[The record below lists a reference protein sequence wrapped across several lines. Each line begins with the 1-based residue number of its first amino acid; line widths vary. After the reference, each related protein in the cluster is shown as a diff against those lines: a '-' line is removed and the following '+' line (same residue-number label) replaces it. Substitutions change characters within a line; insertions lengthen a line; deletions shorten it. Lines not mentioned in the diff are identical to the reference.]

1 MSSMDKVLFD
11 MKFTAKT
18 LAREAA
24 KSKKKQSEYEKKC
37 ADYMKKDEVA
47 MAQINAENA
56 IREKNQCLNLT
67 RLASRIDAVGARVE
81 IAVRMNQVTKSLAA
95 VTDGMAKVL
104 GSADPTEIARMMDQF
119 ERQFENLDVRSA
131 ALEGAMAS
139 TTATATP
146 EDEVQAF
153 MAQIARANQ
162 MSFAEGL
169 ATAKPGSVT
178 SFSSLAPAAPARVA
192 VDATGAGGPKPPA
205 TGPSGPDTGASGAGS
220 TASGGSSRLDSFQ
233 ARLDAL
239 RRG

>member
-1 MSSMDKVLFD
+1 MDKVLFD

-24 KSKKKQSEYEKKC
+24 KSKKKQTEYEKKC
-37 ADYMKKDEVA
+37 ADYMGKDEVA
-47 MAQINAENA
+47 MAQINASNA

-104 GSADPTEIARMMDQF
+104 GSADPTDIARMMDQF

-139 TTATATP
+139 TTATTTP
-146 EDEVQAF
+146 EDEVQAY
-153 MAQIARANQ
+153 MAQLARAHQ
-162 MSFAEGL
+162 MSFADAL
-169 ATAKPGSVT
+169 ATAKPGTVT
-178 SFSSLAPAAPARVA
+178 SFSSLAAPAAPARVA
-192 VDATGAGGPKPPA
+192 VDATGAGGPKPP
-205 TGPSGPDTGASGAGS
+205 TGPAGGPDAGASGAGGA
-220 TASGGSSRLDSFQ
+220 ASAGGSSRLDSFQ
-233 ARLDAL
+233 ARLEAL
-239 RRG
+239 RKQ